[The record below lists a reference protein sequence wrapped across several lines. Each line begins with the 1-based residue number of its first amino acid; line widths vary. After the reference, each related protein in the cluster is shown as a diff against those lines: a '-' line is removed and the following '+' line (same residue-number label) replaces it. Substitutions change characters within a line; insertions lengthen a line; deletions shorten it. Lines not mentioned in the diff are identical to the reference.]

1 MTEIVRKDRID
12 AFGGS
17 LLLGFSVVLGLNQA
31 LVKVVNAGLA
41 PVFQSGL
48 RSAFALPL
56 VLGFALL
63 MRRKLSVTDGTLPLG
78 ILNGILFSVE
88 FCLLFL
94 ALDYTTVARA
104 SLFFYVMPVW
114 VAIGAHFVVPGDLLN
129 RNKLLGLGMAV
140 TGVVIAFAGDLGAA
154 TEDAWIG
161 DLLALTGGIAW
172 AGIALL
178 TRASRL
184 STCSAEMN
192 LIYQLAV
199 SAIILLTIA
208 PLFGPTVR
216 ELTSTILTIFAAQVI
231 VVAAAGFLLWF
242 WLLSIYPVS
251 NMASFGLLSPIFGVF
266 FGWMIF
272 DDALTTTFLL
282 AIALA
287 GTGVVLVNTPVRNK

>member
-48 RSAFALPL
+48 RSALALPL